1 MSNASE
7 ESINHG
13 AREDNE
19 EYRHR
24 VEHLVA
30 TCCHMVK
37 SAKVK
42 SKSPQMASISF
53 LN

>member
-1 MSNASE
+1 MSNASGV

-13 AREDNE
+13 TRGDNEENE

-30 TCCHMVK
+30 T
-37 SAKVK
+37 
-42 SKSPQMASISF
+42 
-53 LN
+53 